1 MKITWGLS
9 VLMFFAVHSV
19 FADENKEEAFWQALQ
34 EGGKVVLI
42 RHAEIDREFG
52 DAFILDDSC
61 FSERNLNA
69 TGKQQAKRIGE
80 AFRQHRI
87 KINQVLSSPHCRT
100 RDTAQEAFGTYHVE
114 PKLRLIKALSTQQ
127 AEANM
132 HAIRSLIANYQSQ
145 GNLILVTH
153 RPNIGELIY
162 QRVEPAEMVLI
173 EPLGDGQFDL
183 IARLR
188 LQD

>member
-1 MKITWGLS
+1 MKITWILS
-9 VLMFFAVHSV
+9 WLMFFAVNSV
-19 FADENKEEAFWQALQ
+19 FADESQEQEFWQALQ

-52 DAFILDDSC
+52 DSFILDDSC

-69 TGKQQAKRIGE
+69 TGTQQARRIGE
-80 AFRQHRI
+80 AFHQHQI

-100 RDTAQEAFGTYHVE
+100 RDTAQEAFGTYKIE
-114 PKLRLIKALSTQQ
+114 PQLRLIKALSTQQ

-132 HAIRSLIANYQSQ
+132 RAIRSLIANYRDK

-162 QRVEPAEMVLI
+162 QRVEPAEMVVL
-173 EPLGDGQFDL
+173 EPLGDGQFDQ